1 VAGIA
6 FPLPTWCPEV
16 EILTQSDPTDHALAA
31 IASILDHPESPR
43 EPEQPE
49 IEEKPIAPELIE
61 ADGYS
66 KLGPGPMESI
76 RFKWTV
82 RRGDHD
88 DYYVDETIGDN
99 SRPIVSGPFT
109 GDAAIRFVDDRESD
123 SRRRFELI
131 KNEMIG
137 QASLVR
143 RDDGEM

>member
-1 VAGIA
+1 
-6 FPLPTWCPEV
+6 LS
-16 EILTQSDPTDHALAA
+16 QSDPTDHALAA

-82 RRGDHD
+82 RRDDHD

-131 KNEMIG
+131 KSEMIG
-137 QASLVR
+137 QATPVR
-143 RDDGEM
+143 RDGGEM